1 MARRVNFDHTRQ
13 GSAPREPATN
23 LNPRSSGP
31 PRISSA
37 ANPQIKAVRALRD
50 RKERDRTG
58 LFFVEGI
65 RAVAAVLE
73 ANLSVHQLLVAPDLL
88 ESDFARQ
95 LIAAARE
102 RPVPTVELSASV
114 FETLSRRDGPQGLA
128 LVAHQRWLDI
138 ASIEATPSSLWVALH
153 QPQDPGNLG
162 SILRTCDAAGA
173 AGLILLGPSADPYD
187 PSALRASTGA
197 AFTIPLARCSW
208 PDFTAWLRREPVH
221 LVGATGAVEDAP
233 TSYRAA
239 TYPRPLA
246 LLMGSEREGL
256 SAGQR
261 AACDQLVHIPMRGTV
276 DSLNLAVATSL
287 VLYEIAERSSPSS

>member
-13 GSAPREPATN
+13 GRAPREPAT
-23 LNPRSSGP
+23 
-31 PRISSA
+31 RITSA
-37 ANPQIKAVRALRD
+37 ANPQIKTVRALRD
-50 RKERDRTG
+50 RKDRDRTG

-95 LIAAARE
+95 LVSTARE
-102 RPVPTVELSASV
+102 RRAPTVELSTSV
-114 FETLSRRDGPQGLA
+114 FESLSRRDGPQGLA
-128 LVAHQRWLDI
+128 LVAHQRWLDL
-138 ASIEATPSSLWVALH
+138 SSVRATPSSLWVALH

-197 AFTIPLARCSW
+197 AFTIPLARSAW
-208 PDFTAWLRREPVH
+208 PDLFAWLRREAVH
-221 LVGATGAVEDAP
+221 LVGATGSVADAP

-239 TYPRPLA
+239 IYPRPLA

-256 SAGQR
+256 SPHQIAS
-261 AACDQLVHIPMRGTV
+261 CDQLVHIPLRGTV

-287 VLYEIAERSSPSS
+287 VLYEIAERSHTSS